1 MATTSLATLCGLDLL
16 TAYIAFP
23 KVAWASTAIVAAA
36 RIVAKNF
43 AAVNSTNQI

>member
-1 MATTSLATLCGLDLL
+1 MATTSLATLCGLDLI
-16 TAYIAFP
+16 TASP

-36 RIVAKNF
+36 RVVAKNF